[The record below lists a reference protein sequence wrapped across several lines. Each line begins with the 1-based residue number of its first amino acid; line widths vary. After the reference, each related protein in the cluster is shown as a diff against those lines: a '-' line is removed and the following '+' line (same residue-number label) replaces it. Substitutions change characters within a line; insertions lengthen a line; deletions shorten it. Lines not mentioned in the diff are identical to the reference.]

1 MAAAPH
7 AVTPAPC
14 SQGVAGQSVL
24 LSGNE
29 LFVYACKI
37 EETTNGCRRC
47 ACSEAR
53 QTFQVVAQG
62 SFAEHVQVDGQ
73 SRAAQ
78 NGEDQAQ
85 GKADTEA
92 QEEVAL
98 TLQVA
103 LLARHPIAPPSEQM
117 RR

>member
-1 MAAAPH
+1 M
-7 AVTPAPC
+7 PAK
-14 SQGVAGQSVL
+14 SKKQQMVAGTAL
-24 LSGNE
+24 GAKRGKRFE
-29 LFVYACKI
+29 
-37 EETTNGCRRC
+37 
-47 ACSEAR
+47 
-53 QTFQVVAQG
+53 VVAQEG
-62 SFAEHVQVDGQ
+62 FAGHLQVDGQ

-85 GKADTEA
+85 GKADTQT